1 MMRTARSLVVILALA
16 AWPAS
21 SGLAQALPPSAPAAV
36 SAAAGSHPDFS
47 GTWAMDRS
55 ISVDP
60 NQINLAPSAGNNR
73 SQNQNR
79 RGGSGGFGGRGFGGG
94 FGGGSGYGR
103 GGSRASQTRESEAL
117 TADEQA
123 RLKAL
128 TDELKTASASL
139 VISHH
144 DPSFVVDDA
153 REHAQFFQTD
163 GSATENHVAETTIP
177 TSTRWDG
184 TRIITEYTLGS
195 HLTLVYSYT
204 LLAASN
210 QLVVRVS
217 RKDGEN
223 LRPFAPDVKLVYGRK
238 S

>member
-1 MMRTARSLVVILALA
+1 MRTAQSLAVILALVV
-16 AWPAS
+16 WPAS
-21 SGLAQALPPSAPAAV
+21 PGRAQAVPPSAPAAA
-36 SAAAGSHPDFS
+36 SATAGDHPDFS
-47 GTWAMDRS
+47 GTWAIDRS

-60 NQINLAPSAGNNR
+60 AQINLAPSAGNNR

-94 FGGGSGYGR
+94 FGGGYGR
-103 GGSRASQTRESEAL
+103 GGSRASGQREAETM

-153 REHAQFFQTD
+153 HEHAQFFQTD

-184 TRIITEYTLGS
+184 THIVTEYTLGS
-195 HLTLVYSYT
+195 HLTLVYVYT

-210 QLVVRVS
+210 QLVVRVN

>member
-1 MMRTARSLVVILALA
+1 MRTARCLVVILTLA
-16 AWPAS
+16 GWPAS
-21 SGLAQALPPSAPAAV
+21 PGRAQAVPPSAPAAPPATA
-36 SAAAGSHPDFS
+36 STHPDFS
-47 GTWAMDRS
+47 GTWTIDRN

-60 NQINLAPSAGNNR
+60 AQINLAPSAGNNR
-73 SQNQNR
+73 TQNQNR

-94 FGGGSGYGR
+94 FGGGGGYGR
-103 GGSRASQTRESEAL
+103 GGSRSSEPREAEEL

-123 RLKAL
+123 RIKAL

-153 REHAQFFQTD
+153 LEHAQFFQTD

-177 TSTRWDG
+177 SSTRWDG
-184 TRIITEYTLGS
+184 TRIVTEYTLGS
-195 HLTLVYSYT
+195 HLTLVYTYT

-210 QLVVRVS
+210 QLVVRVN
-217 RKDGEN
+217 RKDGQN